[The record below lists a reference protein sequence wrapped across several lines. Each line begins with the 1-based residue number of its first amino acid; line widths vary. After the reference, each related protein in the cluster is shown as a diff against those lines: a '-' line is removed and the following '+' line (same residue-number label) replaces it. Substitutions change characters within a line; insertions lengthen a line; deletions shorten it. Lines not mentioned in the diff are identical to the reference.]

1 VGKKA
6 VSAYFDPAVA
16 KALRALA
23 IELDTTMQGLMAMA
37 FNDLLQKH
45 GKERLADESPL
56 PRGGASHKR

>member
-1 VGKKA
+1 
-6 VSAYFDPAVA
+6 
-16 KALRALA
+16 LA